1 MITRQLR
8 ELEFLNSDSFSS
20 DLLLWIIFLAG
31 IVVATTIV
39 QARGQMGAA
48 SSQNLFKRFT
58 PFGQNLVD
66 KSRLFHILDMLADMK
81 SFLVFDIL
89 QQ

>member
-1 MITRQLR
+1 
-8 ELEFLNSDSFSS
+8 
-20 DLLLWIIFLAG
+20 
-31 IVVATTIV
+31 
-39 QARGQMGAA
+39 MGAA

-66 KSRLFHILDMLADMK
+66 KSLTFHILDILADMK